1 VASVFIMINIEAFLV
16 LLEALV
22 HGLFSGIIRAASFR
36 NKDNVNLLHEDE
48 KDIIVVGKVCRAF
61 EEIWRYP

>member
-16 LLEALV
+16 HLEALV
-22 HGLFSGIIRAASFR
+22 HDLFGGIIRAASFR
-36 NKDNVNLLHEDE
+36 YKDNVNLLHEDE